1 MNKIKEEQLKRIQ
14 GQQKELND
22 ILYEV
27 GMLEAKKHG
36 LLHEFAGVNKEVMS
50 FRDELENEYGS
61 IQINVETGEYTEI
74 VNEDPQPELNPEL
87 NKVE

>member
-1 MNKIKEEQLKRIQ
+1 MNKIKDEQLEIIQ

-36 LLHEFAGVNKEVMS
+36 LLHQFAGINKEVMS
-50 FRDELENEYGS
+50 FRDELEKEYGA
-61 IQINVETGEYTEI
+61 IKVNVETGEYTEI
-74 VNEDPQPELNPEL
+74 TQEELEN
-87 NKVE
+87 V

>member
-1 MNKIKEEQLKRIQ
+1 MNKIKEEQLEIIQ

-36 LLHEFAGVNKEVMS
+36 LLHQFAGVNKEVMS
-50 FRDELENEYGS
+50 FRDELEKEYGA
-61 IQINVETGEYTEI
+61 IKVNVETGEYTEI
-74 VNEDPQPELNPEL
+74 TQEELEN
-87 NKVE
+87 V

>member
-1 MNKIKEEQLKRIQ
+1 MNKIKNEQLEIIQ

-36 LLHEFAGVNKEVMS
+36 LLHQFAGVNKEVMS
-50 FRDELENEYGS
+50 FRDELEKEYGA
-61 IQINVETGEYTEI
+61 IKVNVETGEYTEI
-74 VNEDPQPELNPEL
+74 TQEELEN
-87 NKVE
+87 V